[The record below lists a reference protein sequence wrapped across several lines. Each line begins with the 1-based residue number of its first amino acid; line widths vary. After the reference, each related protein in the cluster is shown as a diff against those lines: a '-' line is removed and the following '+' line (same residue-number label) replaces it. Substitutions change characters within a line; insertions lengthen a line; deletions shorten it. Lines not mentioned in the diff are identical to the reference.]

1 MLDIARDRR
10 KTLKIGKEKRK
21 ARKDQTTILNIF
33 FTFTFFVQ
41 KNLYCVRKYIW
52 KNLIF
57 ILLHFYCS
65 FFAWQVIGNGVTKHQ
80 GKYALVLQTLYFGQ
94 KYLAIDCGII
104 FQTIYTSQKYIH
116 SLERNCKNSVS
127 IVVKNFA
134 NLDIHFYTSRPSS
147 IKQKL
152 AYNFPCEKF
161 NFSLIHSTHHCVKSV
176 RIRSYSG
183 PHFSRIFPHSD

>member
-21 ARKDQTTILNIF
+21 ARKDQTTI
-33 FTFTFFVQ
+33 FFVQ

-57 ILLHFYCS
+57 ILLHFYIVTFLLQ
-65 FFAWQVIGNGVTKHQ
+65 FFAWQVVGNGVTKHQ

-134 NLDIHFYTSRPSS
+134 NLYIHFYTSRPSS
-147 IKQKL
+147 IKQRL

>member
-1 MLDIARDRR
+1 M
-10 KTLKIGKEKRK
+10 EK
-21 ARKDQTTILNIF
+21 LNFYIV
-33 FTFTFFVQ
+33 TF
-41 KNLYCVRKYIW
+41 LYCYISIAVFRVVGYW
-52 KNLIF
+52 KWSNKTPRQI
-57 ILLHFYCS
+57 C
-65 FFAWQVIGNGVTKHQ
+65 IGFVDI
-80 GKYALVLQTLYFGQ
+80 VLRP

-134 NLDIHFYTSRPSS
+134 NLYIHFYTSRPSS